1 MAAEQGQELSVLV
14 VEDDPGVAALLR
26 RSLGF
31 EGYRVH
37 HVETGPAAIDA
48 LKETGPD
55 LMVLDI
61 MIPAIDGIEVSR
73 RIREAERLS
82 GQNPIPILMLTAR
95 DTVADR
101 VKGLD
106 SGADDYLVKPFAL
119 DEFLARVRA
128 LRRRLHVTDEAPRSQ
143 AFAFD
148 DVSMDIPSRAVNRG
162 ERQLRLTPKE
172 FDLLAFLLKNPN
184 IVLTRNQILDRVW
197 GSDFW
202 GDSNVIEVFVGNLR
216 REMEAAGEPRLIQT
230 VRGVGYVLRRVP
242 DR

>member
-1 MAAEQGQELSVLV
+1 MVHDQNQSLTVLL

-37 HVETGPAAIDA
+37 HVETGPAAVEA
-48 LKETGPD
+48 VQEMGPD

-61 MIPAIDGIEVSR
+61 MIPGIDGIEVSR

-128 LRRRLHVTDEAPRSQ
+128 IRRRIHVTEEVPRDQ
-143 AFAFD
+143 PIAFD
-148 DVSMDIPSRAVNRG
+148 DLSMDVPMRAVYRG
-162 ERQLRLTPKE
+162 ERLLRLTPRE
-172 FDLLAFLLKNPN
+172 YDLLGFFLKNPN
-184 IVLTRNQILDRVW
+184 IVLTRNQIMERVW
-197 GSDFW
+197 GADFW
-202 GDSNVIEVFVGNLR
+202 GDSNVLEVFVGNLR
-216 REMEAAGEPRLIQT
+216 RQTEAEGEPRLIQT
-230 VRGVGYVLRRVP
+230 VRGVGYALRRTP
-242 DR
+242 DQ

>member
-1 MAAEQGQELSVLV
+1 MVHDQGQSLSVLV

-31 EGYRVH
+31 EGYLVQ
-37 HVETGPAAIDA
+37 HVETGHAAVEA
-48 LKETGPD
+48 VKETGPD

-61 MIPAIDGIEVSR
+61 MIPGIDGIEVSR

-119 DEFLARVRA
+119 DEFLARIRA
-128 LRRRLHVTDEAPRSQ
+128 LRRRIHVTEEVPRDRPIE
-143 AFAFD
+143 FD
-148 DVSMDIPSRAVNRG
+148 DLSMDVPSRAVYRG

-172 FDLLAFLLKNPN
+172 YDLLSFFLKNPN
-184 IVLTRNQILDRVW
+184 IVLTRNQIMERVW
-197 GSDFW
+197 GADFW
-202 GDSNVIEVFVGNLR
+202 GDSNVLEVFVGNLR
-216 REMEAAGEPRLIQT
+216 RQMEAAGEPRLIQT
-230 VRGVGYVLRRVP
+230 VRGVGYTLRQTP